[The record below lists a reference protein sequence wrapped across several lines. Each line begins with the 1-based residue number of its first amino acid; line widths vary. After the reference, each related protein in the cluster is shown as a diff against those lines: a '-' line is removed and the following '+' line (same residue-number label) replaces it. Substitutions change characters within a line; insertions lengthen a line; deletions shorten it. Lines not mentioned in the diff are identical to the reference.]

1 MTLKTKIAVVDNH
14 PLVLRLVSKHIT
26 ENSDRFTVSIECGNG
41 LELVKALRASDP
53 QALPRIVL
61 SDLNMPGMDGYEIT
75 QWLKANYPDIKIL
88 MLSMRSDTRAIIRL
102 IKAGISGYLIKN
114 ITVEELFDALAT
126 IDDGGTYFKTLDA
139 STIST
144 SDDKDPAEEIWYS
157 LSEKERQFVRLCTSD
172 LEDNEVLTKLGI
184 RPNSNESFAR
194 KIYGKFGVK
203 TRVGLV
209 MLVINHRLFP
219 IDNE

>member
-1 MTLKTKIAVVDNH
+1 
-14 PLVLRLVSKHIT
+14 
-26 ENSDRFTVSIECGNG
+26 
-41 LELVKALRASDP
+41 
-53 QALPRIVL
+53 
-61 SDLNMPGMDGYEIT
+61 MDGYEIT